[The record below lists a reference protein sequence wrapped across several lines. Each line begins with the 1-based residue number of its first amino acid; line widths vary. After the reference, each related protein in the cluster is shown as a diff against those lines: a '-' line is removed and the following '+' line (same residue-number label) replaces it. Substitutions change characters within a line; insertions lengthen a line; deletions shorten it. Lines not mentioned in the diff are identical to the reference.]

1 MRVRI
6 NLTLGRPILG
16 LNATMGPSRLAPLS
30 SPTLT
35 RRGWRPIVGLA
46 GAVAAIGALT
56 AVACNAPGYPPY
68 DRDLLLAETA
78 SLVIVPAYEDAATA
92 SAHLSDATTALCAAP
107 DATTLQAART
117 AWHDAFVA
125 WRTTTAFQFGP
136 AASMNLADVG
146 SSQGAITTAANETT
160 IEANLSSAT
169 PAHFDAAYVDALGGG
184 SRGFH
189 TLEYLL
195 FAYPGFTGAGDDAMT
210 LTALGDARRCEY
222 ATVVADHLARQT
234 AAVRDAW
241 RPAQG
246 NYVATFTMTGGSNPA
261 YSNDQAAVSALVGGV
276 RDAVE
281 STKVHRLGGP
291 LGRSTSGAEIE
302 SPYAHASVASMQACL
317 EGAHDA
323 WTVAE
328 HSPDDFLRTR
338 NTMLAD
344 EVTEYF
350 ESSDTALAALES
362 PPLATPFETYVAGS
376 DHVAGD
382 AAYDALGLLE
392 RELAGDVASTLGLSI
407 TSAAD
412 GD

>member
-1 MRVRI
+1 M
-6 NLTLGRPILG
+6 
-16 LNATMGPSRLAPLS
+16 PSSRAPLS
-30 SPTLT
+30 PSAGT
-35 RRGWRPIVGLA
+35 RWRPLFGLGAGIVAA
-46 GAVAAIGALT
+46 GALA
-56 AVACNAPGYPPY
+56 AVACNGPSYPPY
-68 DRDLLLAETA
+68 DRDVLLSETA
-78 SLVIVPAYEDAATA
+78 TLVIVPGYEDAATA

-107 DATTLQAART
+107 DATTLAAARS
-117 AWHDAFVA
+117 AWRDAFVG
-125 WRTTTAFQFGP
+125 WRRTTAYQFGP
-136 AASMNLADVG
+136 AAQMNLADVG
-146 SSQGAITTAANETT
+146 SSQGAITTAANETL
-160 IEANLSSAT
+160 IESNLASAT

-195 FAYPGFTGAGDDAMT
+195 FAYPGWTGTSDDAMT
-210 LTALGDARRCEY
+210 LAALGDARRCEY
-222 ATVVADHLARQT
+222 ATFVADHLARQT

-241 RPAQG
+241 SPAHG
-246 NYVATFTMTGGSNPA
+246 NFVATFTMTGGSNPQ

-291 LGRSTSGAEIE
+291 LGRSTSSAEIE
-302 SPYAHASVASMQACL
+302 SPYAHASVASMRAAVD
-317 EGAHDA
+317 GAHDA

-344 EVTEYF
+344 EVIEYF
-350 ESSDTALAALES
+350 DASDSTLAALES
-362 PPLATPFETYVAGS
+362 PPLASPFETYVAGS
-376 DHVAGD
+376 DHAAGD